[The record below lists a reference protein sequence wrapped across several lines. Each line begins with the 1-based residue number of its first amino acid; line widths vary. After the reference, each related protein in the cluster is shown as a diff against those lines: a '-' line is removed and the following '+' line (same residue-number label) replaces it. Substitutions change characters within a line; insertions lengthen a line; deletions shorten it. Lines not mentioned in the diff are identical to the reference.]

1 MPTLGNIT
9 MVSNPANPPRPPLAV
24 GDDLAAATH
33 TVTRAGID
41 AYRAVSGDH
50 NRIHYDDD
58 FAAATRFGGVI
69 AHGMLT
75 LAMASE
81 IMAASYGAAWLSGG
95 ALRVR
100 FRDAARPGD
109 RLVATGKV
117 TKSEPDGAMIAVTCN
132 IVVRNA
138 DTDTA
143 ILTGTAAVR
152 IAATPD
158 SGLRRNDG

>member
-1 MPTLGNIT
+1 MA
-9 MVSNPANPPRPPLAV
+9 SHPAIPPQPPRAV
-24 GDDLAAATH
+24 GEALAAAAH
-33 TVTRAGID
+33 TVTRDGINR
-41 AYRAVSGDH
+41 YRAVSGDH
-50 NRIHYDDD
+50 NRIHYDDE

-81 IMAASYGAAWLSGG
+81 IMTASYGIAWLSGG

-109 RLVATGKV
+109 RLEATGKV
-117 TKSEPDGAMIAVTCN
+117 TKAEPDGDAIAVTCS

-138 DTDTA
+138 AADTA
-143 ILTGTAAVR
+143 ILTGTATVR
-152 IAATPD
+152 IPAA
-158 SGLRRNDG
+158 

>member
-1 MPTLGNIT
+1 ME
-9 MVSNPANPPRPPLAV
+9 SNPATPSHPPRAV
-24 GDDLAAATH
+24 GDNLATAAH
-33 TVTRAGID
+33 TVTRESID
-41 AYRAVSGDH
+41 RYRAVSGDH

-81 IMAASYGAAWLSGG
+81 IMTASYGAAWLSGG

-109 RLVATGKV
+109 RLQATGKV
-117 TKSEPDGAMIAVTCN
+117 AKAEPDGATIAITCN
-132 IVVRNA
+132 IAVRNSAA
-138 DTDTA
+138 DTP
-143 ILTGTAAVR
+143 ILTGTATLR
-152 IAATPD
+152 IPQ
-158 SGLRRNDG
+158 

>member
-1 MPTLGNIT
+1 MA
-9 MVSNPANPPRPPLAV
+9 SNPPNPLHPPRAV

-58 FAAATRFGGVI
+58 FAANTRFGGVI

-81 IMAASYGAAWLSGG
+81 IMTASYGVNWLSNG

-109 RLVATGKV
+109 RLMATGKV
-117 TKSEPDGAMIAVTCN
+117 TKAEPDGVMIAITCS

-138 DTDTA
+138 DTDSA
-143 ILTGTAAVR
+143 ILTGTATVR
-152 IAATPD
+152 IPAA
-158 SGLRRNDG
+158 

>member
-1 MPTLGNIT
+1 ME
-9 MVSNPANPPRPPLAV
+9 SNPANPLRPPRAV

-41 AYRAVSGDH
+41 AYRTVSGDN

-81 IMAASYGAAWLSGG
+81 IMTASYGVNWLSNG

-109 RLVATGKV
+109 RLMATGKV
-117 TKSEPDGAMIAVTCN
+117 TKAEPDGAMIAVTCS
-132 IVVRNA
+132 IVVRNPA
-138 DTDTA
+138 ADTA
-143 ILTGTAAVR
+143 ILTGTATVR
-152 IAATPD
+152 IPAA
-158 SGLRRNDG
+158 

>member
-1 MPTLGNIT
+1 MPTAGNIN
-9 MVSNPANPPRPPLAV
+9 MESNPANPLHPPRAV

-41 AYRAVSGDH
+41 AYRAVSGDN

-81 IMAASYGAAWLSGG
+81 IMTASYGAAWLSNG

-109 RLVATGKV
+109 RLMATGKV
-117 TKSEPDGAMIAVTCN
+117 TKAEPDGAMIAVTCS

-138 DTDTA
+138 AADTA
-143 ILTGTAAVR
+143 ILTGTATVR
-152 IAATPD
+152 IPAA
-158 SGLRRNDG
+158 

>member
-1 MPTLGNIT
+1 ME
-9 MVSNPANPPRPPLAV
+9 SNPTALSHPPLSV
-24 GDDLAAATH
+24 GDELATAAH

-58 FAAATRFGGVI
+58 FAATTRFGGVI

-81 IMAASYGAAWLSGG
+81 IMTASYGAAWLSGG
-95 ALRVR
+95 TLRVR

-109 RLVATGKV
+109 RLEATGKV
-117 TKSEPDGAMIAVTCN
+117 AKAEPDGDTTVITCN
-132 IVVRNA
+132 IAVRKAAAN
-138 DTDTA
+138 TA
-143 ILTGTAAVR
+143 ILTGTATVR
-152 IAATPD
+152 IPQTE
-158 SGLRRNDG
+158 

>member
-1 MPTLGNIT
+1 MEP
-9 MVSNPANPPRPPLAV
+9 NPANPLRPPRAV
-24 GDDLAAATH
+24 GDVLPTVTH
-33 TVTRAGID
+33 TVTRDGID

-58 FAAATRFGGVI
+58 FAATTRFGGVI

-81 IMAASYGAAWLSGG
+81 IMTASYGAAWLSGG

-109 RLVATGKV
+109 RLEATGKV
-117 TKSEPDGAMIAVTCN
+117 AKAEPDGDTTVITCN
-132 IVVRNA
+132 IAVRNA
-138 DTDTA
+138 AADTA
-143 ILTGTAAVR
+143 ILTGTATVR
-152 IAATPD
+152 IAAA
-158 SGLRRNDG
+158 